1 MASFLTG
8 KLARQKNGRFTKP
21 SFTKKA
27 KYLFGGRKRK
37 FNECESEKLFA
48 NKRAHSENMAT
59 SVFQST
65 VVQLDRYDGDLLINE
80 QDDLYFLLHNFGV
93 PIIPFK

>member
-8 KLARQKNGRFTKP
+8 KLARRKNGRFTKP
-21 SFTKKA
+21 SFIKKA
-27 KYLFGGRKRK
+27 KNLFGGRKRK
-37 FNECESEKLFA
+37 FNEGGSEKLFA
-48 NKRAHSENMAT
+48 NKRAHSESMAT

-65 VVQLDRYDGDLLINE
+65 VVELDRYDGDLLINE
-80 QDDLYFLLHNFGV
+80 HGYLYFLLHNFGV

>member
-1 MASFLTG
+1 M
-8 KLARQKNGRFTKP
+8 QKNRRFTKP

-27 KYLFGGRKRK
+27 KNLFGGRKRK
-37 FNECESEKLFA
+37 FSEGGSEKLFA

-65 VVQLDRYDGDLLINE
+65 VVELDRYDGDLLINE
-80 QDDLYFLLHNFGV
+80 HGDLYFLLHNFGV